1 MWNNHVPLIHVIV
14 NRTNI
19 KYVQVEWN
27 CQRLYIWECKSR
39 NKDKMLGK
47 IVGIKERTKRD
58 LGKFS
63 LTLLKGQYV

>member
-1 MWNNHVPLIHVIV
+1 MQLSTVIYL
-14 NRTNI
+14 RI
-19 KYVQVEWN
+19 QKQ
-27 CQRLYIWECKSR
+27 K
-39 NKDKMLGK
+39 KDKMLGK